1 MSRQDVSAERDL
13 EEEGQI
19 FASQEVFR
27 HMQKQLDDC
36 IRFHQQILRWVGQ
49 QTSCVNASDFRR
61 KVVLFYQTNNSTQI
75 ADT

>member
-1 MSRQDVSAERDL
+1 VCIACSQLEKLRANLLSIKQSHDMSRQDVSAERDL

-36 IRFHQQILRWVGQ
+36 IRFHQQILR
-49 QTSCVNASDFRR
+49 
-61 KVVLFYQTNNSTQI
+61 
-75 ADT
+75 

>member
-1 MSRQDVSAERDL
+1 
-13 EEEGQI
+13 
-19 FASQEVFR
+19 VFR